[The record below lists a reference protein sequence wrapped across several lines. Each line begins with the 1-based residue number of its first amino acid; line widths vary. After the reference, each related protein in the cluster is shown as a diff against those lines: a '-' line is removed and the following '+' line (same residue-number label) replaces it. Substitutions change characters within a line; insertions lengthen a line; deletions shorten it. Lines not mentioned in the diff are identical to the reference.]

1 MGEGGHNPPTDP
13 HAQADPVKVL
23 LTRHH
28 RLCAGSVDP
37 LEIAAG
43 LEARGICDRVAS
55 TDYRHRDVFSLAE
68 ELHARVERTE
78 TDVACAR
85 PPTEGKRQT
94 ACAAL
99 RGARGATV
107 TLACLWLIAH
117 ALVGDQLLTALLHGH
132 RALAGRTGPAP
143 AVLAGAA
150 PTALALA
157 CAAAPAAW
165 CAHWFAAR
173 ARRALPASRDLADF
187 GRRTRP
193 ALLVAVTVFLGALL
207 AFLWPARSALP
218 AGQAPGATPP
228 VLHYLTAAALGLL
241 LFLAGLLV
249 AHGLPRAA
257 VAATL
262 AAAAAQALP
271 PLTLLAAR
279 LPGCEALRWPVGWAA
294 GAFGPTALS
303 LAACVPPALA
313 LLVHAVPALSRASVH
328 GPR

>member
-1 MGEGGHNPPTDP
+1 M
-13 HAQADPVKVL
+13 
-23 LTRHH
+23 RHH
-28 RLCAGSVDP
+28 RLCARAVDP

-68 ELHARVERTE
+68 ELHARAERTE
-78 TDVACAR
+78 SDVARAR
-85 PPTEGKRQT
+85 PPLEGRRHGPCT
-94 ACAAL
+94 AL
-99 RGARGATV
+99 RGARAATAA
-107 TLACLWLIAH
+107 LACLWLVAH
-117 ALVGDQLLTALLHGH
+117 VLVGDLLIAVLLHGR
-132 RALAGRTGPAP
+132 RALAGQPLLP

-157 CAAAPAAW
+157 CAVAPAAW

-173 ARRALPASRDLADF
+173 ARRVLPASRDLAEF

-193 ALLVAVTVFLGALL
+193 ALLVALTLFLGALL

-218 AGQAPGATPP
+218 ISQAPGATPP

-241 LFLAGLLV
+241 LFLAALLT

-262 AAAAAQALP
+262 AAAAAEALP

-313 LLVHAVPALSRASVH
+313 LLVHAVSALSRASVH

>member
-1 MGEGGHNPPTDP
+1 M
-13 HAQADPVKVL
+13 
-23 LTRHH
+23 
-28 RLCAGSVDP
+28 
-37 LEIAAG
+37 EIAAG

-78 TDVACAR
+78 GDVAVRALPGER
-85 PPTEGKRQT
+85 GRRREGT
-94 ACAAL
+94 CPAP
-99 RGARGATV
+99 RGGWGPAGA
-107 TLACLWLIAH
+107 LACLWLVAH
-117 ALVGDQLLTALLHGH
+117 ALVGDLLLTTLLHGH
-132 RALAGRTGPAP
+132 RAWAGQGPGPLP
-143 AVLAGAA
+143 AALAGAA

-173 ARRALPASRDLADF
+173 ARRALPASRDLAEF
-187 GRRTRP
+187 GRRVRP
-193 ALLVAVTVFLGALL
+193 ALLVALTLFLGALL
-207 AFLWPARSALP
+207 ASLWPARSALP
-218 AGQAPGATPP
+218 GTGPEPGAAPA
-228 VLHYLTAAALGLL
+228 VLHYLAAAALGVL
-241 LFLAGLLV
+241 LFLAGLLT
-249 AHGLPRAA
+249 AHGLPRGA

-262 AAAAAQALP
+262 AAAAAEALP

-313 LLVHAVPALSRASVH
+313 LLVHAVSALSRASVH
-328 GPR
+328 GRR

>member
-13 HAQADPVKVL
+13 HGQADPVKVL
-23 LTRHH
+23 LVRHH
-28 RLCAGSVDP
+28 RLCARAVDP

-68 ELHARVERTE
+68 ELHARAERTE
-78 TDVACAR
+78 SDVALHAT
-85 PPTEGKRQT
+85 PGEGKGHRQGP
-94 ACAAL
+94 CAAL
-99 RGARGATV
+99 RTGWGPAGA
-107 TLACLWLIAH
+107 LACLWLTAY
-117 ALVGDQLLTALLHGH
+117 ALVGDPLLTALLHGH
-132 RALAGRTGPAP
+132 RTPAGRTGPLP
-143 AVLAGAA
+143 AALAGAA

-173 ARRALPASRDLADF
+173 ARRVLPASRDLAEF

-193 ALLVAVTVFLGALL
+193 ALLVAVTLFLGALL
-207 AFLWPARSALP
+207 AFLWPARSAVP
-218 AGQAPGATPP
+218 AGPHP
-228 VLHYLTAAALGLL
+228 VLHYLAAAALGLL
-241 LFLAGLLV
+241 LFLAGLLT

-262 AAAAAQALP
+262 AAAAAEALP

-313 LLVHAVPALSRASVH
+313 LLAHAVSALSRASVH
-328 GPR
+328 GHR

>member
-1 MGEGGHNPPTDP
+1 M
-13 HAQADPVKVL
+13 KVL

-28 RLCAGSVDP
+28 RLCARSVDP

-43 LEARGICDRVAS
+43 LEARGICDRIAA

-78 TDVACAR
+78 SDAAVRAAPGER
-85 PPTEGKRQT
+85 GRRREGS
-94 ACAAL
+94 CAAL
-99 RGARGATV
+99 GGGRCVAGA
-107 TLACLWLIAH
+107 LASLWLITY
-117 ALVGDQLLTALLHGH
+117 ALVGDLLIAALLHGR
-132 RALAGRTGPAP
+132 RAWAGQPTPLPA
-143 AVLAGAA
+143 ALAGAA

-173 ARRALPASRDLADF
+173 ARRALPASRDLAEF
-187 GRRTRP
+187 GRRVRP
-193 ALLVAVTVFLGALL
+193 ALLVALTLFLGALL
-207 AFLWPARSALP
+207 TSLWPARSALP
-218 AGQAPGATPP
+218 GTGPASGAAPAVLHAAP
-228 VLHYLTAAALGLL
+228 VLDYAAVAALGVL
-241 LFLAGLLV
+241 LFLAGLLT

-262 AAAAAQALP
+262 AAAAAEALP

-313 LLVHAVPALSRASVH
+313 LLVHAVSALSRASVH